1 MRKDIQ
7 EGVKFYIMNNIK
19 PNYAELARQYD
30 CDPRTVRN
38 HFREGTGEKPKIIK
52 RYSSKKISKLD
63 PFKPLIEEKVVDGC
77 SATAIYSLIKRLG
90 YEGKITILRDYCRT
104 IKVEKVKKATIRI
117 ETSPGLSAQVDWKEN
132 MTLYTREGRAITFN
146 IFLYVLGYSRY
157 KYLDLTFDRKQDTLF
172 NCLIEAFELSG
183 GVPTEIWFDN
193 MKTVVDRSKTQFT
206 KVKFNDTFYEF
217 AKDAGFNPIACRPFR
232 PQTKGKVEALA
243 RTVERLRV
251 WNNLFYDETEL
262 IELVHM
268 LMDELNYEH
277 SQATGEA
284 PAYLLEAEK
293 EHLHDF
299 DDQLLYKYTEDDITR
314 IVTAESLVQ
323 FRNSKYSVPTKY
335 IGEEVEIELSS
346 DDQIHIHYNGERINS
361 HSLSDKKFNYQRT
374 DLVEILKSDLM
385 KHDDEAD
392 ILSYIEN
399 SLSQYDE
406 V

>member
-38 HFREGTGEKPKIIK
+38 HFREGTGEKTKIIK
-52 RYSSKKISKLD
+52 RSSSKKISKLD
-63 PFKPLIEEKVVDGC
+63 PFKPLIEEKVADGC

-172 NCLIEAFELSG
+172 NCLIEAFKLSG

-251 WNNLFYDETEL
+251 WNYLFYDETEL

-335 IGEEVEIELSS
+335 IGEEVDIELSS

-361 HSLSDKKFNYQRT
+361 HYLSDKKFNYQRT